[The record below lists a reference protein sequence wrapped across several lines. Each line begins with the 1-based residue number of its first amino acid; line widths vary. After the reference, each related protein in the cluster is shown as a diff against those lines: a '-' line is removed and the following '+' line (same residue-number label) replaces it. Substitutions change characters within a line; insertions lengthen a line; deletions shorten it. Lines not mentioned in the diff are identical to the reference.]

1 MQCFYVSRG
10 KRSEPPLS
18 PEEEAKFEAS
28 DCLFRGA
35 LISVLAD
42 NIVDVYMHMPSGKDM
57 WDALEA
63 KFGVSDA
70 GSELYVMEQFYDYK
84 MVDDRSVVEQAHEI
98 QMLAKELENNNCE
111 LPDKFVAGGIIAK
124 LPPSWSDFATSL
136 KHKRQEFSVLDLI
149 GSLGVEEKA
158 RAKDVRGKKVEG
170 GSSANM
176 VQKKNPHA
184 SHNNK
189 KVKPDVKP
197 KAATNFKKK
206 SKGKANG
213 DCFVC
218 GKSGHWAKDCPE
230 RKDRK
235 SANMIISE
243 GGGTSGYGKI
253 LPTVLSV
260 FHSPDWWVDTGA
272 NIHVCADISLFSSY
286 QVGRGSSLLMGNGSL
301 AAVHGVGTVDLKFTS
316 GKTVQLK
323 NVQHVP
329 SIKKNLVSGSLL
341 CREDF
346 RLVFESN
353 KCVVSKYETF
363 VGKGYDS
370 GGLFRFS
377 LNDMC
382 NNHNAVNHISEN
394 DESNVWHSRL
404 CHVNFGCM
412 TRLANMSL
420 IPKFTLVK
428 GSKCHTCVQS
438 KQPRKP
444 HKASEARNLAPLEL
458 VHSDLCE
465 MNGVLTKGGKKYFMT
480 LIDDCTRFCYV
491 YLLKTKDEALHFFKI
506 YKAEVENQLERK
518 IKRLRS
524 DRGGEYFSNEFASF
538 CEEFGIIHEMTPPYS
553 PQSNGVAERKN
564 RTLTEMVN
572 AMLDTAGLSKE
583 WWGEAVLTAC
593 HVLNKIPMKHKEV
606 TPFEEW
612 ERKKLNLSYLRTW
625 GCLAKVNVPIA
636 KKRKLG
642 PKTVDCV
649 FLGYAIHSVGYRFLI
664 VNSGVPDMH
673 VGTILESRDAT
684 FFENEFPMKYTP
696 STSSKETVM
705 PHEYFAPIEHND
717 QTPEENPEED
727 NIVDTRKSKRQRVAK
742 SFGDD
747 YIVYLVD
754 DTPRTIEEAYSSPDA
769 DYWKEAVRS
778 EMDSIMSNGTWEVVE
793 RPYGCKPVGCK
804 WVFKK
809 KLRPDGTI
817 EKYKARLVAK
827 GYTQKEGED
836 FFDTYSP
843 VARLTTIRVLLALA
857 ASHGLLVH
865 QMDVKTAFL
874 NGELE
879 EEIYMDQPDGYVLEG
894 QEGMVCKLLKSLYGL
909 KQAPK
914 QWHKK
919 FDTTLTSAGFVVN
932 EADKC
937 VYYRYGGGEGVI
949 LCLYVD
955 DILIFGT
962 SLNVIEEVKDYLSK
976 SFEMKDL
983 GEADV
988 ILNIKLQRGDEGG
1001 ITLVQ
1006 SHYVDKVLSRFGYS
1020 DCKPAPTPYDPSVL
1034 LRKNRRIARD
1044 QLRYSQIIGSLM
1056 YLASA
1061 TRPDIS
1067 FAVSKLSRFVSNPGD
1082 DHWQALERVMRYLKG
1097 TMSYGIHYTGYP
1109 KVLEGYSDSNWIS
1122 DADEIKAT
1130 SGYVFTL
1137 GGGAVSWK
1145 SCKQTILTRSTM
1157 EAELTALDTATVE
1170 AEWLRELL
1178 MDLPVVEKPVP
1189 AILMNCD
1196 NQTVIIKVNSSKDN
1210 MKSSRHIKRRLKSV
1224 RKQKNSGVIA
1234 LDYVQTARNLAD
1246 QFTKGLPRNVIDS
1259 ASREMGL
1266 IPT

>member
-136 KHKRQEFSVLDLI
+136 KHNRQEFSVPDLI

-158 RAKDVRGKKVEG
+158 RAKDVQGKKVEG

-206 SKGKANG
+206 SKGKAKG

-272 NIHVCADISLFSSY
+272 NIHVR
-286 QVGRGSSLLMGNGSL
+286 RGSSLLMGNGSL

-341 CREDF
+341 CREGF

-353 KCVVSKYETF
+353 KCVVSKYGTF

-394 DESNVWHSRL
+394 DESN
-404 CHVNFGCM
+404 
-412 TRLANMSL
+412 
-420 IPKFTLVK
+420 
-428 GSKCHTCVQS
+428 
-438 KQPRKP
+438 
-444 HKASEARNLAPLEL
+444 
-458 VHSDLCE
+458 
-465 MNGVLTKGGKKYFMT
+465 
-480 LIDDCTRFCYV
+480 
-491 YLLKTKDEALHFFKI
+491 DEALHFFKI
-506 YKAEVENQLERK
+506 YKAEIENQLERK

-696 STSSKETVM
+696 STSSKETIM
-705 PHEYFAPIEHND
+705 PHEHFAPIEHND

-914 QWHKK
+914 QWHEK

-937 VYYRYGGGEGVI
+937 VYYRYGGGEVVI

-1006 SHYVDKVLSRFGYS
+1006 SYYVDKVLSRFGYS

-1082 DHWQALERVMRYLKG
+1082 DHWQTLERVMRYLKG

-1234 LDYVQTARNLAD
+1234 LDYV
-1246 QFTKGLPRNVIDS
+1246 
-1259 ASREMGL
+1259 
-1266 IPT
+1266 